1 MSPKESPAEHHI
13 VVAFSRQLGA
23 GGAIVGQ
30 RLAKRLGFAYLD
42 REILQQAAKQCGC
55 TEGELL
61 PFEER
66 VSRFWESLMNAFA
79 AGPPE
84 GIFTS
89 APDLRGVRD
98 QQLFNIEARAIRDL
112 VARQNAV
119 VIGRGAFH
127 VLREQPGLVSVF
139 LHAPAAARVPQVMAA
154 MKLKTEEEARRM
166 IEQVDKDRSQ
176 FLREMTG
183 REMTDARNYDLSIN
197 TARIPLEA
205 AEDQIVAIVERRQ
218 RELAAVEPEAN
229 STAQ

>member
-1 MSPKESPAEHHI
+1 MPPAESPAAHHI
-13 VVAFSRQLGA
+13 VVAISRQLGA

-42 REILQQAAKQCGC
+42 REILQQAARQCGC

-89 APDLRGVRD
+89 APELRGVRD

-112 VARQNAV
+112 VARQNAI

-154 MKLKTEEEARRM
+154 MTLKTEEDARRM

-183 REMTDARNYDLSIN
+183 RDMTDSRNYDLSIN
-197 TARIPLEA
+197 TARVPLEV
-205 AEDQIVAIVERRQ
+205 AEDQIVTIVERRQ
-218 RELAAVEPEAN
+218 RELAQAGQEAI
-229 STAQ
+229 SKGQ